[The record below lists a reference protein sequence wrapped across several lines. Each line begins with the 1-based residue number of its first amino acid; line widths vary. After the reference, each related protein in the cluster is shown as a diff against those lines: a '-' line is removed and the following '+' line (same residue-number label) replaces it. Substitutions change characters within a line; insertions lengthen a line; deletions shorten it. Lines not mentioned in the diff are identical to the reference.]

1 MTRRAR
7 TLALVALAL
16 VFAHAPAR
24 AAWQANGN
32 ALSLAANVQSAPVAA
47 PDGQG
52 GAYVVWLDTRAG
64 NTDLYAQHV
73 TASGTLAGGWAADGN
88 AVCTDASAAGPPRIA
103 ADGLGNAYVT
113 WNDPR
118 SGVFDIYL
126 QKLAPGGVAAGWP
139 ANGLAVCNATL
150 AQINPVLLADANG
163 ALVAWSDL
171 RGASEDVYVQ
181 HVLPNGTA
189 DPAWPANGAILSA
202 ANQQQAF
209 PAIATDGAGGAIVV
223 WEDGRNGGALTSQ
236 LDLYAGRMKSNGA
249 ADSTWGNNGALVCLQ
264 PGFDQ
269 SKPLA
274 VAVPG
279 GGAIFVWLDQ
289 RNGNGD
295 IYARRILGNGTFPA
309 GWPADGNEVVRVVG
323 EQVNPV
329 AIPDGSGGVIVA
341 WQDGRDPNAFPTNT
355 DVFALRLQTDG
366 TRAPGWAANGNDLS
380 VQSPDRQ
387 DLPAICPDGAGGALV
402 AWKDGRPGAEI
413 YAQHVK
419 GDGTR
424 AAGWA
429 ADGLPVCT
437 AFEQQIAPTLVSDGA
452 GGVIV
457 AWQDGRDT
465 SSFPTNTD
473 VFAVR
478 LLTNGTRAAG
488 WAANGNDLSIQ
499 PDRQDAPAI
508 CGDGAGGAL
517 LAWTD
522 GRPGAEIYAQH
533 VRADGTLFPGWAA
546 DGLPVC
552 TANDPQVA
560 PTIASDG
567 AGGAIC
573 AWEDYRNS
581 LANHDIYALRFLGSG
596 QPPTV
601 GVGTLPANGLA
612 LAFAGSHPAYGRAR
626 FALTLPAAAETSASI
641 YNPAGRRVASLL
653 AGEPLPGGTT
663 TLAWDGLGSGGRA
676 APPGMYVLEVLSG
689 GRRAALRFVYL
700 P

>member
-7 TLALVALAL
+7 ALAL
-16 VFAHAPAR
+16 AALALPFVHAPAL

-52 GAYVVWLDTRAG
+52 GAYVVWLDTRNG

-73 TASGTLAGGWAADGN
+73 TANGTLAGGWAANGN

-103 ADGLGNAYVT
+103 ADGVGNAYVA

-118 SGVFDIYL
+118 SGVFDIYVT
-126 QKLAPGGVAAGWP
+126 KLGPGGVAAGWP
-139 ANGLAVCNATL
+139 ANGLVVCNAAN
-150 AQINPVLLADANG
+150 AQVNPVLIADAAG
-163 ALVAWSDL
+163 ALVTWSDL

-181 HVLPNGTA
+181 HVLPSSA
-189 DPAWPANGAILSA
+189 VDPAWPVNGAILAA

-209 PAIATDGAGGAIVV
+209 PAIASDGAGGAIVV
-223 WEDGRNGGALTSQ
+223 WEDGRNGGGLSSQ
-236 LDLYAGRMKSNGA
+236 LDIFAGHMKSTGA

-264 PGFDQ
+264 PGVDQ
-269 SKPLA
+269 SKPIA

-309 GWPADGNEVVRVVG
+309 GWPADGNEVVRFAG

-329 AIPDGSGGVIVA
+329 AIPDGAGGVIVA
-341 WQDGRDPNAFPTNT
+341 WQDGRDPVAFPTNT
-355 DVFALRLQTDG
+355 DVFAVRLQSDG

-387 DLPAICPDGAGGALV
+387 DLPTICTDGAGGALV
-402 AWKDGRPGAEI
+402 AWKDGRPGADI

-424 AAGWA
+424 APGWA
-429 ADGLPVCT
+429 ADGLPLCT
-437 AFEQQIAPTLVSDGA
+437 AADQQAAPTLVSDGA
-452 GGVIV
+452 GGGV
-457 AWQDGRDT
+457 
-465 SSFPTNTD
+465 
-473 VFAVR
+473 
-478 LLTNGTRAAG
+478 
-488 WAANGNDLSIQ
+488 
-499 PDRQDAPAI
+499 
-508 CGDGAGGAL
+508 
-517 LAWTD
+517 
-522 GRPGAEIYAQH
+522 
-533 VRADGTLFPGWAA
+533 
-546 DGLPVC
+546 
-552 TANDPQVA
+552 
-560 PTIASDG
+560 
-567 AGGAIC
+567 C
-573 AWEDYRNS
+573 AWEDYRND

-601 GVGTLPANGLA
+601 GVGALPSGSGPQ
-612 LAFAGSHPAYGRAR
+612 LAFAGAHPAYGRAR
-626 FALTLPAAAETSASI
+626 FALTLPAVAETSASI
-641 YNPAGRRVASLL
+641 YNPAGRRVAMLLSGASLP
-653 AGEPLPGGTT
+653 AGTT
-663 TLAWDGLGSGGRA
+663 ALAWDGLGAGGRA